1 MMRFELSALDNA
13 TGLDVT
19 VAADLPDAMIKE
31 VRALVRSLLNL
42 TIPTDRAALRLI
54 WGFAELADKEGCAVL
69 ISRPTYSG
77 CTITVAFAE
86 RMVHSTCKGCEDHDG
101 FDAF

>member
-1 MMRFELSALDNA
+1 MRFELSTLDNA

-19 VAADLPDAMIKE
+19 VAADLPDATIQA
-31 VRALVRSLLNL
+31 VRRLIRDILRLQIMS
-42 TIPTDRAALRLI
+42 DRAALRLM

-69 ISRPTYSG
+69 IARPTYSG

-86 RMVHSTCKGCEDHDG
+86 RMVRSTCNGCEDHNS
-101 FDAF
+101 FDTF